1 MLRTTSSITRRCRYS
16 AVTVTWGA
24 FVGDTA
30 LAHLA
35 QGVAVHRDL
44 LAEHHQLEAEQDRK
58 PHGSDGRSYLGYR
71 HEIYDS
77 YTSCETATKYIVGY
91 GDSVSG

>member
-1 MLRTTSSITRRCRYS
+1 MIWGRSWATRLSRISRK
-16 AVTVTWGA
+16 
-24 FVGDTA
+24 
-30 LAHLA
+30 
-35 QGVAVHRDL
+35 QVAVHRDL

-77 YTSCETATKYIVGY
+77 YSSCETATKYIVGY